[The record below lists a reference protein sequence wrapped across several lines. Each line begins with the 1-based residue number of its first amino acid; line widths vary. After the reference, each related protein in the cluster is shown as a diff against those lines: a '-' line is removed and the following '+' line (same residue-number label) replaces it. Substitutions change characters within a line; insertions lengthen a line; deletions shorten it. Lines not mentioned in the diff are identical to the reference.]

1 MDIYEYRVFVYLL
14 YVMYNFRAL
23 TENLRTESL
32 QFPSNV

>member
-14 YVMYNFRAL
+14 YVTYNFRVL

-32 QFPSNV
+32 